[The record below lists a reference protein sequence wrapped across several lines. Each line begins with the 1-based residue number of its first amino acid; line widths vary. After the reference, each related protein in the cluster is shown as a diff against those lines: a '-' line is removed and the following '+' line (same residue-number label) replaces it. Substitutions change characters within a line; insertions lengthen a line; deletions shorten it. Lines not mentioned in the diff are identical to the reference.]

1 LKHCE
6 LTLPTPAENLAG
18 DEALLDW
25 CEAGQGEEVL
35 RFWESTEYFV
45 VVGYANRVLE
55 EVNRNFCRRNSIPVL
70 RRCTGGGTVLQ
81 GPGCLNYSLILRIG
95 DGPFQSIPATNEFI
109 LQRHQQAL
117 AELLQAPIERRG
129 QTDLAMGGV
138 KFCGN
143 AQRRRKNFLLFH
155 GSFLL
160 HMDIKLI
167 EKTLLMPSK
176 QPDYRANRSHTD
188 FLVNLKVPAEMVK
201 GALARAWAAGETLT
215 QIPFGKISRLACERY
230 DCDEW
235 NLKF

>member
-6 LTLPTPAENLAG
+6 LTLPTPAENLAA

-35 RFWESTEYFV
+35 RFWESAQYFV

-55 EVNRNFCRRNSIPVL
+55 EVNRNFCGRNSIPVL

-81 GPGCLNYSLILRIG
+81 GPGCLNYSLVLRIG

-109 LQRHQQAL
+109 LQRHQEAL
-117 AELLQAPIERRG
+117 AEFVQAPIERCG
-129 QTDLAMGGV
+129 QTDLAAGGM

-160 HMDIKLI
+160 HMDIAFI
-167 EKTLLMPSK
+167 EETLLMPSK
-176 QPDYRANRSHTD
+176 QPDYRANRSHAD
-188 FLVNLKVPAEMVK
+188 FLKNLKVPAEMVK
-201 GALARAWAAGETLT
+201 GALARAWGAGEMLT
-215 QIPFGKISRLACERY
+215 QIPFGEISRLACERY
-230 DCDEW
+230 GRDEW